1 MIHVEGI
8 EKIPEKYLAEF
19 KTKSVYEII
28 EKWRTDNKI
37 SPINDTAKIK
47 YQKISRTKI

>member
-1 MIHVEGI
+1 MGHIEGV

-28 EKWRTDNKI
+28 EKWRTDNQI
-37 SPINDTAKIK
+37 SPIKET
-47 YQKISRTKI
+47 QQE